1 MLRVLTCL
9 TTEHDWRLVLL
20 AGLVC
25 FFASV
30 AAVNLFHRARQ
41 TQHRAR
47 VTWLVT
53 AGAATGCG
61 IWATHFIAMLAY
73 NPGVSIGYDVGL
85 SLLSLVAAV
94 VVTGGGLMIAVY
106 GRGRWAAPG
115 GGAFVGFGIACMHY
129 TGMWAVQLPGTM
141 EWVPGLV
148 LASIGLGMLFGAMA
162 LIAAVRRDDIG
173 GTLVAAILLT
183 LAIVSHHFTAMG
195 AVEIL
200 ADPSRVID
208 AFSLSPVAL
217 AFAVA
222 NAAIAILGMSLG
234 GAFADRRLRE
244 QNMRLDT
251 AINNMSQ
258 GLLMFDEAA
267 RLVISNQRYLQ
278 IYGLSAKHVKPGC
291 TLRQLIN
298 RRLET
303 GTYSGGEPEQYMAD
317 LRSAMA
323 QGRVVNK
330 ITELPDGRTI
340 AVSSRPMAGGGWV
353 ATHDDITEQKQ
364 AEKAVAAA
372 RAEAERAELEART
385 AHARLLEAFEAVPEA
400 LVLFDAEDRYVLWN
414 RRYGEMYPHHNG
426 IRKGMQFEESLRL
439 GMSQGQ
445 HPEAKGRE
453 EEWLAKRMALHGQ
466 THSSHEQQLADG
478 RWIRVEERRTADG
491 GSIGIRV
498 DITEL
503 KQREASFRLLFE
515 SNPIPMW
522 VYEHATLRFIAV
534 NEAAIEHYGYS
545 REQFLAMTLLDI
557 RPPDDRDEVR
567 RIAGTPEADY
577 RLGRTWRHQKAD
589 GTEIQVAVFFQPL
602 VYEGRQA
609 SIGAIVDLTK
619 RKEAEDELRR
629 TREFLNTIVEN
640 VPALLVVKEAR
651 ERRYV
656 LVNREAEE
664 FFGIPREQL
673 IGKTAYEIFPKEEA
687 DLMTARDRD
696 VLRSGV
702 PMLVGDN
709 PVKTPGRGARL
720 VTSRRLAIRDERGE
734 PQYLLTVIEDVTERR
749 RAEERIAHLAHH
761 DALTDLPN
769 RAAFTER
776 IASTL
781 DQAGRANSSFALL
794 CIDLDRFKE
803 VNDIFGH
810 SAGDALL
817 REVTRRLRQ
826 AADGAFLARVGGDE
840 FTVLATEGAQ
850 PVAAEAL
857 AERLLASVTD
867 DLDVDGHRL
876 RTDLSIGVAIYPTD
890 GSDAAALLANA
901 DAALYRAKQEGRGTI
916 RFFEP
921 DMDKRLRERR
931 ALQHDLRSAV
941 ESGEL
946 TLHYQPQALIGG
958 EIVGFEALLRW
969 RHPSRGN
976 VPPNIFIP
984 LAEESGL
991 IITIG
996 EWVLREACREA
1007 ASWPHPLHIA
1017 VNLSPVQFRHG
1028 DLAGL
1033 VHSILLETGLTPGRL
1048 ELEITEGVLIGDF
1061 SRAVSILRRLK
1072 IVGVRIAMD
1081 DFGAGYSSLSYL
1093 QSFPFDTIKIDR
1105 AFISNV
1111 DCNPQSAAIVRAV
1124 IGLARGLSVPVVAE
1138 GVETRDQLAFLAREA
1153 CDEVQGYLVGRPA
1166 PIETY
1171 AEIVG
1176 RAAILKPMQA
1186 HAG

>member
-9 TTEHDWRLVLL
+9 TTEHDWRLVLI

-25 FFASV
+25 FFASI
-30 AAVNLFHRARQ
+30 AAVHLFHRARQ
-41 TQHRAR
+41 TQRRAR
-47 VTWLVT
+47 VIWLVT

-73 NPGVSIGYDVGL
+73 NPGVSIAYDVGL
-85 SLLSLVAAV
+85 SVLSLLAAIA
-94 VVTGGGLMIAVY
+94 VTGGGLMIAVY

-115 GGAFVGFGIACMHY
+115 GGGFVGFGIACMHY
-129 TGMWAVQLPGTM
+129 TGMWAVQLPGTV
-141 EWVPGLV
+141 EWLPGLV
-148 LASIGLGMLFGAMA
+148 LASIVLGMLLGAVA
-162 LIAAVRRDDIG
+162 LTVAVRRDDLG
-173 GTLVAAILLT
+173 GTLVAAVLLT

-200 ADPSRVID
+200 ADPNRVID
-208 AFSLSPVAL
+208 AFTLSPMAL
-217 AFAVA
+217 SLAVA

-244 QNMRLDT
+244 QNTRLDT

-258 GLLMFDEAA
+258 GLLMFDESA
-267 RLVISNQRYLQ
+267 RLVICNQRYLQ

-291 TLRQLIN
+291 SLRQLIAY
-298 RRLET
+298 RLENR
-303 GTYSGGEPEQYMAD
+303 TYSGGEPEQYMAE

-323 QGRVVNK
+323 EKRVVNK
-330 ITELPDGRTI
+330 LTELPDGRTI
-340 AVSSRPMAGGGWV
+340 AVTSRPMAGGGWV
-353 ATHDDITEQKQ
+353 ATHDDITEQKR
-364 AEKAVAAA
+364 AENALAAA
-372 RAEAERAELEART
+372 RAEAERAEKEARA
-385 AHARLLEAFEAVPEA
+385 AHQRLLEAFEAVPEA
-400 LVLFDAEDRYVLWN
+400 LVLCDAEDRYVLWN
-414 RRYGEMYPHHNG
+414 RRYGEMYPHHRA
-426 IRKGMQFEESLRL
+426 IRQGMKFEDSLRL

-445 HPEAKGRE
+445 HPECKGRE
-453 EEWLAKRMALHGQ
+453 EEWLAQRMALHRQ
-466 THSSHEQQLADG
+466 AHSSHERQLADG
-478 RWIRVEERRTADG
+478 RWIRIEERRTADG

-557 RPPDDRDEVR
+557 RPADDRDEVR
-567 RIAGTPEADY
+567 RLAGTAEADM
-577 RLGRTWRHQKAD
+577 GRTWRHQKAD
-589 GTEIQVAVFFQPL
+589 GTEIQVAVFSQPL
-602 VYEGRQA
+602 VYKGRQA

-629 TREFLNTIVEN
+629 TREFLDTVVEN
-640 VPALLVVKEAR
+640 VPALLVVKEAH
-651 ERRYV
+651 EQRYV
-656 LVNREAEE
+656 LINREAEE
-664 FFGIPREQL
+664 FYGIPREQL
-673 IGKTAYEIFPKEEA
+673 IGKTAYEIFPKEQA
-687 DLMTARDRD
+687 DIMSVRDRD

-702 PMLVGDN
+702 PMLVENN
-709 PVKTPGRGARL
+709 PIHTPRGGARL
-720 VTSRRLAIRDERGE
+720 VTSRRLAIRDDRGE
-734 PQYLLTVIEDVTERR
+734 PQYLLTVVEDVTERR

-776 IASTL
+776 LAMTL
-781 DQAGRANSSFALL
+781 DQAGRTEGSFALL
-794 CIDLDRFKE
+794 CIDVDRLKE

-810 SAGDALL
+810 AAGDALL
-817 REVTRRLRQ
+817 REVTKRLRH
-826 AADGAFLARVGGDE
+826 AAEGAFLARVGGDE

-850 PVAAEAL
+850 PAAAEAL

-867 DLDVDGHRL
+867 DLDVNGQRL
-876 RTDLSIGVAIYPTD
+876 RTNLSIGVAIYPAD

-916 RFFEP
+916 RFFES

-941 ESGEL
+941 ENGEL

-969 RHPSRGN
+969 HHPSRGN
-976 VPPNIFIP
+976 VPPNTFIP

-1007 ASWPHPLHIA
+1007 ASWPRPLHIA

-1033 VHSILLETGLTPGRL
+1033 VHSILLETGLSPGRL

-1061 SRAVSILRRLK
+1061 SRAVAILRRLK
-1072 IVGVRIAMD
+1072 AVGVRIAMD

-1153 CDEVQGYLVGRPA
+1153 CDEVQGYLVGKPA

-1176 RAAILKPMQA
+1176 RAATTQA
-1186 HAG
+1186 AQAG